1 MDTDIKK
8 MPVEAIPPVLTPPD
22 PWVMKMQARRDSLA
36 GEQQRAVKEFQVAQ
50 QRAAEMQ
57 ALIERLNGAITVIDE
72 LLKPEV

>member
-36 GEQQRAVKEFQVAQ
+36 GEQQRAVKEFQEIG
-50 QRAAEMQ
+50 RAH
-57 ALIERLNGAITVIDE
+57 V
-72 LLKPEV
+72 